1 MHCVIL
7 WMGSFEE
14 QHRSALMS
22 CIELVLMR
30 KSNTN
35 YHAVQAKLMAICN
48 RNLIDCYEY
57 PRYLRDV
64 LKGVY
69 KEDYSSIIDEIK
81 FELGELIEEKDIAKF
96 LKTMES

>member
-1 MHCVIL
+1 MQSNIL
-7 WMGSFEE
+7 MGSFEE

-30 KSNTN
+30 KSNVN
-35 YHAVQAKLMAICN
+35 YHTVQAKLMAICN

-57 PRYLRDV
+57 PKYLRDV

-69 KEDYSSIIDEIK
+69 KEDYTSIIDEIK
-81 FELGELIEEKDIAKF
+81 FELGELVEEKDMAKF
-96 LKTMES
+96 FKVMES

>member
-1 MHCVIL
+1 
-7 WMGSFEE
+7 MGSFEE

-30 KSNTN
+30 KSNVN
-35 YHAVQAKLMAICN
+35 YHTVQARLMAICN

-57 PRYLRDV
+57 PKYLRDV

-69 KEDYSSIIDEIK
+69 KEDYNSIIDEIK
-81 FELGELIEEKDIAKF
+81 FELGELVEEKDMAKF
-96 LKTMES
+96 FKIMES

>member
-1 MHCVIL
+1 M
-7 WMGSFEE
+7 MSSFEE

-30 KSNTN
+30 KSNVN
-35 YHAVQAKLMAICN
+35 YHMIQAKLMAICN

-57 PRYLRDV
+57 PKYLRDV

-69 KEDYSSIIDEIK
+69 KEDYNSIIDEIK
-81 FELGELIEEKDIAKF
+81 FELGELVEEKDMVKF
-96 LKTMES
+96 FKIMES